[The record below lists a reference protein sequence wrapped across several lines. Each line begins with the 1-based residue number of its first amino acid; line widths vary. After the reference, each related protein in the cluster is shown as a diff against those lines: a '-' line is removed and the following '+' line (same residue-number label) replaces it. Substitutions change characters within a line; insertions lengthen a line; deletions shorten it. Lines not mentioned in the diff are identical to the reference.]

1 MPVRLFSGARSSGIS
16 FNQLHRT
23 DHQRVKQQLICSADG
38 QVLERSDIVKGF
50 EYRKGEYVVV
60 EPEEIKKI
68 EPKTAKTMEILEF
81 VKSAEVDPVY
91 FESSYYMLPE
101 EAGRRPYALL
111 TKALEESEYVAIA
124 KLTMHNREYT
134 VFLRPH
140 KGGMMLHT
148 MYYKEEVREVEGYG
162 APDVEIKEAEIK
174 VAHQLIEA
182 LADEWDPDKYH
193 DDFQDNLKKLI
204 ETKLE
209 GGTVQ
214 AVEQPK
220 KLAPVV
226 DLMAALKESLENA
239 KEASGVRETR
249 SAGSG
254 CREEESARVR
264 RSSVVSRLVVRRVK
278 SAAVFL
284 GRLSLPGP
292 KGLLLPQLGERPPT
306 ADKRPTTI
314 PYNHFPFPHLP
325 ITITVSV

>member
-1 MPVRLFSGARSSGIS
+1 MASSVWSGYLTFGLISMPVRLFSGARSSGIS

-214 AVEQPK
+214 AVEPPK

-239 KEASGVRETR
+239 KKPAASEKRVAREAVAKKS
-249 SAGSG
+249 
-254 CREEESARVR
+254 R
-264 RSSVVSRLVVRRVK
+264 R
-278 SAAVFL
+278 
-284 GRLSLPGP
+284 G
-292 KGLLLPQLGERPPT
+292 
-306 ADKRPTTI
+306 
-314 PYNHFPFPHLP
+314 
-325 ITITVSV
+325 